1 MFSGPATEGPCPAH
15 DAALLLLDEDE
26 LFAAL
31 EAVVP
36 ALPQLVLHP
45 TGSSGSEGL
54 ARSTSL
60 TSSDAALPPVITLS
74 HASQPWACASPA
86 LGFANTHAKLVD
98 TQRHSSAQKT
108 PRRLRWSPELHSRFV
123 AAVNQLGGPM
133 QATPAAILRLVNV
146 EGLSIY
152 HVKSHLQRYRKH
164 QAAAGGAQP
173 DRCGSHGV
181 DDMRIKLISRS
192 HSIIRNTS
200 PLEAIQFL
208 ISYSAFI
215 PRPLPG
221 HIRAAWMA
229 MTAWM
234 GCMVTT
240 ACWRPAAAALARAAC
255 SCRHCPGHPPA
266 LRLHHVPAPA
276 SPWIPCQRPNQSQT
290 PKQRL
295 RHCLKR
301 PLEG

>member
-1 MFSGPATEGPCPAH
+1 MRGKQGAVCNVLMYCWDGQRNAPEKAVQKTVAFCSARHPAWRARRPHPGVLPMCAVWTGETLADYQSVGSAGQGPASPCALTPCWPGSRIAFAWCRDITMFGGPATEGPCPAD

-31 EAVVP
+31 ESVVP
-36 ALPQLVLHP
+36 ALPQLVLRP
-45 TGSSGSEGL
+45 AGSSGSEGL

-164 QAAAGGAQP
+164 AAGGAQP

-181 DDMRIKLISRS
+181 DDMRIKLISWS

-200 PLEAIQFL
+200 P
-208 ISYSAFI
+208 
-215 PRPLPG
+215 
-221 HIRAAWMA
+221 
-229 MTAWM
+229 
-234 GCMVTT
+234 
-240 ACWRPAAAALARAAC
+240 
-255 SCRHCPGHPPA
+255 
-266 LRLHHVPAPA
+266 
-276 SPWIPCQRPNQSQT
+276 
-290 PKQRL
+290 
-295 RHCLKR
+295 
-301 PLEG
+301 